1 MVLADREGS
10 LERRHGRR
18 GGGDHAAFLLAAHL
32 EHLAVGVGVDAAL
45 ERGAARRA
53 VLGEEPPRLVA
64 DAARIAQRLG
74 ALGPRAPLRGL
85 LHATVAAAAV
95 AGPGLLRRGRTGRER
110 VVRREMLRLAPALLG
125 LVLAALG
132 TVLGLLRRR
141 RPRQEVAVKALAE
154 LEPAEGGRVPTKE
167 RRERT

>member
-1 MVLADREGS
+1 
-10 LERRHGRR
+10 
-18 GGGDHAAFLLAAHL
+18 
-32 EHLAVGVGVDAAL
+32 
-45 ERGAARRA
+45 
-53 VLGEEPPRLVA
+53 
-64 DAARIAQRLG
+64 
-74 ALGPRAPLRGL
+74 
-85 LHATVAAAAV
+85 
-95 AGPGLLRRGRTGRER
+95 
-110 VVRREMLRLAPALLG
+110 MLRLAPALLG